1 MHHLEA
7 ALREERALRRALGA
21 ALNAAA
27 GPSAA
32 TLVQIRVASRD
43 RELRFLFE
51 LLARCCGFRCAVAWR
66 CVSRD
71 WLRIVDAAYP
81 ATALL
86 SQVIVTGGWDGSA
99 CVFDSCFA
107 ASPFGSAAATVDD
120 RGSAES
126 GAAVAPRVPATWEA
140 LPSLNIGRW
149 GHSTLLTSGGVVVLG
164 GAPLNDEPLASV
176 EQLAPS
182 CAGSGG
188 GGWRMLPSMSTG
200 RIRFSAAVLRG
211 GFIVVAGGWAE
222 KRYYR
227 SAELFDPRTRTWS
240 ALPPMAHERS
250 ATGTAV
256 LDGQLVVVGGW
267 DGKKALDSVEVL
279 TLPLDDAGVAS
290 SDGARASGGAAA
302 GGAAHR
308 GARWTTLPPMRA
320 KRWGCAAV
328 ACNGRLIVAGGKD
341 KDPGVPGAHALD
353 TVEQY
358 DPATQEWSA
367 LPAMCAHREALGA
380 TEVCGRVVVVGG
392 RCDGCALKCVKPEAG
407 GASGAAVRL
416 PPCSPRLP
424 LRVPTV
430 EVLTPPVPESAAPWR
445 WSSDLLSDLPSALGR
460 VYGAGCMN

>member
-1 MHHLEA
+1 MEA
-7 ALREERALRRALGA
+7 AHVRRLQASLDEERALRRALGA

-32 TLVQIRVASRD
+32 ALVQIRVASRD

-51 LLARCCGFRCAVAWR
+51 LLVRCCGFRSAVGWR

-86 SQVIVTGGWDGSA
+86 SQVVVTGGWDGSA

-107 ASPFGSAAATVDD
+107 ASPFGSAAATVDA

-126 GAAVAPRVPATWEA
+126 GGAAVAPRVPATWEA
-140 LPSLNIGRW
+140 LPSLNVGRW
-149 GHSTLLTSGGVVVLG
+149 GHSTLLTSGGIVVIG
-164 GAPLNDEPLASV
+164 GAPLNDEPLASM

-182 CAGSGG
+182 MITG

-227 SAELFDPRTRTWS
+227 SAEIFNPRTRTWS

-256 LDGQLVVVGGW
+256 LDGQLVVIGGW
-267 DGKKALDSVEVL
+267 DGKNALDSVEVL
-279 TLPLDDAGVAS
+279 TLPLDDGGLTS
-290 SDGARASGGAAA
+290 SDGGCASG
-302 GGAAHR
+302 

-328 ACNGRLIVAGGKD
+328 ARNGRLIVAGGKD
-341 KDPGVPGAHALD
+341 KDPGVSGAHALD
-353 TVEQY
+353 TVERY
-358 DPATQEWSA
+358 DPATQEWTS
-367 LPAMCAHREALGA
+367 LPAMRAHREALGA
-380 TEVCGRVVVVGG
+380 AVVCGRVVVVGG
-392 RCDGCALKCVKPEAG
+392 RCGGCANAVESGKKVKAEARG
-407 GASGAAVRL
+407 GAA
-416 PPCSPRLP
+416 P

-430 EVLTPPVPESAAPWR
+430 EVLIPPVPQSGAPWR
-445 WSSDLLSDLPSALGR
+445 WSSDVLSDLPSALGR